1 MLKGLNDR
9 LEDVNALARLCNEI
23 PSKINVIPFN
33 SLKHMNPEG
42 YSALLEP
49 TPNNKIEDFV
59 KRLRDRN
66 ITVIVRYTQGEDIAA
81 ACGQLAVK
89 FK

>member
-1 MLKGLNDR
+1 MLKGINDR
-9 LEDVNALARLCNEI
+9 QEDINALARLCSEI
-23 PSKINVIPFN
+23 PSKVNVIPFN

-42 YSALLEP
+42 YSARLEP
-49 TPNNKIEDFV
+49 TPKKRIEDFV
-59 KRLRDRN
+59 NRLRERN